1 MKAGIRC
8 SKILEKGA
16 DEILDSR
23 FLEKFEHYKISSFDF
38 PNPDGNLR
46 DAYFDL
52 FRNNILDFKN
62 FINGELRDGEMQ
74 IVIGGDHIV
83 SLSSV
88 LAVIDRIGETSRLG
102 YIHFDS
108 HGDINK
114 FYESPSNNFHGMYL
128 RPLFDKFDVE
138 QIDGL
143 VPNKIPVENLLIVGN
158 LELDPGEKKFIEESN
173 IKIISRLSLTNSK
186 KQTLKE
192 FEKFINTFEHLHVS
206 FDGDV
211 LDKSIFPATGIPSEN
226 GFRLEEIMS
235 LIKIIKTHN
244 SLTIDFAEYNPQKDI
259 DEKSKKIAQEILFA
273 II

>member
-1 MKAGIRC
+1 M
-8 SKILEKGA
+8 
-16 DEILDSR
+16 
-23 FLEKFEHYKISSFDF
+23 
-38 PNPDGNLR
+38 
-46 DAYFDL
+46 
-52 FRNNILDFKN
+52 
-62 FINGELRDGEMQ
+62 
-74 IVIGGDHIV
+74 
-83 SLSSV
+83 
-88 LAVIDRIGETSRLG
+88 
-102 YIHFDS
+102 
-108 HGDINK
+108 
-114 FYESPSNNFHGMYL
+114 
-128 RPLFDKFDVE
+128 
-138 QIDGL
+138 
-143 VPNKIPVENLLIVGN
+143 
-158 LELDPGEKKFIEESN
+158 
-173 IKIISRLSLTNSK
+173 TNSK